1 MPAMTESSEKYS
13 KKFDRS
19 GHIIEVV
26 AEAKALDKQRKT
38 ASVDLVSPAGGTF
51 TIECDEGAYLRGDD
65 TAPPPLS
72 YLTSSIAF

>member
-1 MPAMTESSEKYS
+1 MTETGEKFG
-13 KKFDRS
+13 KRFDRS
-19 GHIIEVV
+19 GHVIEVV
-26 AEAKALDKQRKT
+26 AEAQAFDKQRKT
-38 ASVDLVSPAGGTF
+38 ARVELVSPAGGTF

>member
-1 MPAMTESSEKYS
+1 MTESGKKFG

-19 GHIIEVV
+19 GHVIEVV
-26 AEAKALDKQRKT
+26 AEAEALDKQQKSAR
-38 ASVDLVSPAGGTF
+38 VELVSPAGGTF
-51 TIECDEGAYLRGDD
+51 TIDCDEGAYLRGDN

>member
-1 MPAMTESSEKYS
+1 MADSSEKFG

-19 GHIIEVV
+19 GHVIEVIAT
-26 AEAKALDKQRKT
+26 AEALDKQRKK
-38 ASVDLVSPAGGTF
+38 AQVDLVSPAGSTF
-51 TIECDEGAYLRGDD
+51 TIECDEGPYLRGDD

>member
-1 MPAMTESSEKYS
+1 MSDEKFG

-19 GHIIEVV
+19 GHVIEVV
-26 AEAKALDKQRKT
+26 AEAEALDKQRKK
-38 ASVDLVSPAGGTF
+38 AKVDLLSPAGSTF

>member
-1 MPAMTESSEKYS
+1 MSGSGEKFG

-19 GHIIEVV
+19 GHVIEVV
-26 AEAKALDKQRKT
+26 AHAEALDEQRKS
-38 ASVDLVSPAGGTF
+38 ARVDLVSPAGSTF
-51 TIECDEGAYLRGDD
+51 TIECDEGAYLRGGD

>member
-1 MPAMTESSEKYS
+1 MTNNGDKFG

-19 GHIIEVV
+19 GHVIEVV
-26 AEAKALDKQRKT
+26 AEAEALDKQKKSAR
-38 ASVDLVSPAGGTF
+38 VDLVSPAGSTF

>member
-1 MPAMTESSEKYS
+1 MTESGEKFG

-19 GHIIEVV
+19 GHVVEVV
-26 AEAKALDKQRKT
+26 AHAEALDKQRKK
-38 ASVDLVSPAGGTF
+38 ARVELVSPPGSTF